1 MKIQWKYTEQASQPM
16 ADRLGKIVNV
26 AGISTLFQ
34 SYFSL
39 IFRAARRGGYF
50 HRISIR
56 LIPQLKHS
64 RSRNAQYS
72 IRG

>member
-34 SYFSL
+34 SYFPF
-39 IFRAARRGGYF
+39 I
-50 HRISIR
+50 I
-56 LIPQLKHS
+56 S
-64 RSRNAQYS
+64 RSEAKS
-72 IRG
+72 ISTLFQSYFACPPRRVFPPYF